1 METSGVDGVKSTS
14 ARTHVIVWGYAMA
27 KIRELTMLHSVIPT
41 AETKTELQFIRMFVL
56 RSLHGFQAA

>member
-1 METSGVDGVKSTS
+1 METRGFDGVKSTS
-14 ARTHVIVWGYAMA
+14 ARTRVIVYVWGYAMA

-56 RSLHGFQAA
+56 RSLH

>member
-14 ARTHVIVWGYAMA
+14 VRTRVIVWRYAMA

-56 RSLHGFQAA
+56 RSLN

>member
-14 ARTHVIVWGYAMA
+14 VRTRVIVWGYAMA

-41 AETKTELQFIRMFVL
+41 AETKTELQFIRMFVS
-56 RSLHGFQAA
+56 RSLH